1 MESKGWR
8 WVGQDQLAQITDPI
22 QVFVRDPRQR
32 FFSGVNTF
40 VQHLQDN
47 DLDTHTVLYFI
58 NQYLF
63 LNRHY
68 APQFF
73 WLLHLAQHVPNV
85 RVKLSDITAIT
96 QLTNRYSNGEVK
108 PLTMELETRIK
119 SFDWSKMELYFY
131 LDDILLDYRGQ
142 TVTVADLITDVQ
154 TEHKQLYDLIFK
166 PTLDLVNVLP
176 KT

>member
-1 MESKGWR
+1 MESRGWN
-8 WVGQDQLAQITDPI
+8 WVSQDRLSQITDPI

-85 RVKLSDITAIT
+85 QVKLSDITEIT

-108 PLTMELETRIK
+108 PLTLELETRIK

-166 PTLDLVNVLP
+166 PTVDLVNVLP